1 MKIRRFT
8 AAAVGCLALTVVAPA
23 SATAFP
29 LVNLLPTGIADL
41 IGSGSANP
49 FAPPPPAP
57 APAPAPPVAPAPP
70 APAPA
75 PQQSTPAPA
84 PQRSA
89 PSGGYK
95 NCTEAWNAGVAPLY
109 RDEPGYAPRLDR
121 DDDGK
126 ACEVDPR

>member
-1 MKIRRFT
+1 MKIRRCT
-8 AAAVGCLALTVVAPA
+8 AAVVGCLALTVAAPA
-23 SATAFP
+23 SANAFT
-29 LVNLLPTGIADL
+29 LVDLLPTGIADL

-49 FAPPPPAP
+49 FAPP
-57 APAPAPPVAPAPP
+57 APP

-75 PQQSTPAPA
+75 PPQAPPAPPQTAPA
-84 PQRSA
+84 PPQSAPAPRPSA

-109 RDEPGYAPRLDR
+109 RGEPGYAPHLDR